1 MFRTSADRSSNRIAV
16 KRSRLAT
23 LSGLAWGAVALL
35 SVLAATASAQSWPTR
50 PIRLVVPNPPGG
62 AADALPRML
71 AEALVSRLGQPVVV
85 ENRPGAAGNIGA
97 EHVFKSEPDGSVFLA
112 APPPSLTVN
121 PSLYPKLNHDPT
133 RFEPVSVMATSSNAL
148 LVHPSVPATTLR
160 DFLDYVKANPDKLSY
175 ASQGNGSTAHLT
187 AELFKLRTSLK
198 ITHVPYKG
206 DAPAVTDLLAGHV
219 QVMFGNVLTGQN
231 YVRQGRLRM
240 LAVTS
245 DSRLPGLADI
255 PALAEHV
262 PGVVAVTWF
271 GIVAPPNTPAAITGK
286 LSQTITDILRTPEM
300 AKRFTDA
307 GANPVGNTPAEM
319 RAWMK
324 DDAERWAQVIRAA
337 QIKID

>member
-1 MFRTSADRSSNRIAV
+1 
-16 KRSRLAT
+16 
-23 LSGLAWGAVALL
+23 
-35 SVLAATASAQSWPTR
+35 
-50 PIRLVVPNPPGG
+50 
-62 AADALPRML
+62 ML

-133 RFEPVSVMATSSNAL
+133 RFEPVTVMATSSNAL

-160 DFLDYVKANPDKLSY
+160 EFLDYLKANPDKLSY

-187 AELFKLRTSLK
+187 AELFKLRTGLK

-219 QVMFGNVLTGQN
+219 QVMFGNVLAGQN
-231 YVRQGRLRM
+231 HVRQGKLRM

-245 DSRLPGLADI
+245 ESRLPGLADI
-255 PALAEHV
+255 PSLAEQV

-286 LSQTITDILRTPEM
+286 LSQTIADILRTPEM
-300 AKRFTDA
+300 AKRFADA

-324 DDAERWAQVIRAA
+324 DDADRWAQVIRAA